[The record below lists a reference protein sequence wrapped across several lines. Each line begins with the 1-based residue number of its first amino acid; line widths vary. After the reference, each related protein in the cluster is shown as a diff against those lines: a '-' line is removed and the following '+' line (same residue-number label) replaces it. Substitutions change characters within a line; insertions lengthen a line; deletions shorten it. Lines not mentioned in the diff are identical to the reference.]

1 MLRLIY
7 DAIEVGCIFE
17 TLWIPIS
24 IINPSII
31 FLKED
36 YDRLKRIKFCEK
48 VTGDK
53 NPITNIY

>member
-1 MLRLIY
+1 MRLIY
-7 DAIEVGCIFE
+7 DAIEVGCVFE
-17 TLWIPIS
+17 SLRIPIS

-36 YDRLKRIKFCEK
+36 VDWLKRMKFCEK
-48 VTGDK
+48 IIGDK